1 MGIGK
6 DLLLH
11 IFTTYFGWMIIYFD
25 MNLALQVEALLQCP
39 YFRPPVQSW
48 GAQKGAGAYGFV
60 WRGVPEMAVLI
71 GKMIIHQW
79 ILGVLYFQTIPY
91 FEISWSGQG
100 WNLEARIGQRTD
112 MELEWADCR
121 CS

>member
-1 MGIGK
+1 MWMGK

-39 YFRPPVQSW
+39 YFRPPVQGW

-60 WRGVPEMAVLI
+60 KRGVPEMAVLI
-71 GKMIIHQW
+71 GR
-79 ILGVLYFQTIPY
+79 LFTNGF
-91 FEISWSGQG
+91 
-100 WNLEARIGQRTD
+100 
-112 MELEWADCR
+112 
-121 CS
+121 